1 MGFVGSLVD
10 VSKNS
15 KKFKQWE
22 KEDNNK
28 KAQRDVLYQKANLDQ
43 KTLDKA
49 AAKGKVI
56 MDVIDIMDTHSEEVA
71 ENVEES
77 VIPAVASLPIL
88 SLFGLGFLGYKF
100 GAVPLSEKYNKEIGE
115 FFSNNRDVYNL
126 CDILSG
132 LKASENA
139 SEEVK
144 RLKFGGFFRGESVH
158 ALFDKKNIEIF
169 KNAKDKNLQD
179 IWKKLE
185 PIYKKYNE
193 NQIIKNTP
201 KQLMTLGGAFVALSA
216 VIFIGI
222 NVLGAK
228 LQVNSSRI
236 ARWQSRQDLND
247 EKYFVQYTKEQIA
260 QAEKNLQEKEQEQQ
274 KTKKSFLPFR
284 GGLRNKQK
292 HIGDEQGF
300 FKSIGGILKDRKKY
314 NDWKKEYNLEDRKV
328 TRDLTEEELIEAQKD
343 KELIQRI
350 TKQINNKAED
360 YSENMEVAA
369 NVLIGGTPF
378 LGAGVA
384 FGLSKIFDVFKIN
397 DKIKEKS
404 FKKLLDG
411 MSEEN
416 GKKLKDIFANI
427 YKTVTKN
434 GKEVQ
439 KLDMIEFIKRQ
450 DDVFDIISENMG
462 DAKGVALFFKAMG
475 KLKDFALSTNKG
487 VNILATILGGL
498 ITGIA
503 GSMIGLKLQKSAA
516 RAGRFK
522 AKQEIQKDSQNFIGY
537 TNKEYESVKDIEA
550 QKPSFSKHVKNYI
563 LFVPNC
569 IKDYFEYEK
578 YKKTE
583 GNRNKALREE
593 LVKLDSTKEQL
604 QEAKELQRKIFT
616 TFESV
621 DDKSQEYSESMETAN
636 EISKPFLPYI
646 GIATLVLPIGVAALM
661 SWRKGGAYI
670 AEKITGFF
678 AKHTKI
684 LKGKFFENY
693 ADNVGMNIQRIVQE
707 QNINDYDFYMKNNK
721 TLIMLKQFGLD
732 EEKISK
738 IMSFLK
744 NNKSY
749 NLKDIISSLNLK
761 VNVSEEIMEAIEK
774 INAKEDVTLRQSIG
788 ILINTLKKSDIDT
801 ITAQGVKL
809 SDALT
814 MLLESDKT
822 GSFIPKNMPLSAI
835 NSKINIDVE
844 SVATGASK
852 AAKKAMGGANKAAKS
867 VIGGGLWRDFANSKF
882 VPQKLRK
889 VLSKLST
896 SKMTDKQAYEI
907 YTNIETIVKNL
918 PAEQTNK
925 ILSIA
930 WSEFEKN
937 PQKFMIALQNG
948 DLSKVV
954 ATQDIMIASGV
965 AAGIWG
971 ALSFL
976 LNYTVES
983 VFASMQKKA
992 GRLGVMQGLEE
1003 LKDDRFYADFEP
1015 KVKENKEAQKPTVAL
1030 NKPMSPLLQ
1039 KQLKK

>member
-1 MGFVGSLVD
+1 MGFIGSLVD

-28 KAQRDVLYQKANLDQ
+28 KAQRDVLYQKTNLDQ
-43 KTLDKA
+43 KTLEKA

-88 SLFGLGFLGYKF
+88 SLFGLGFLGCKF
-100 GAVPLSEKYNKEIGE
+100 GIEPLSEKYNKEIRE
-115 FFSNNRDVYNL
+115 FFSNNREIYNL
-126 CDILSG
+126 RDILSK
-132 LKASENA
+132 LKANENV
-139 SEEVK
+139 SDEVK
-144 RLKFGGFFRGESVH
+144 RLKFGNFFYAESVA

-169 KNAKDKNLQD
+169 KNAKDKDLQD

-201 KQLMTLGGAFVALSA
+201 KQLIALGGAFAALSA
-216 VIFIGI
+216 IIFIGI
-222 NVLGAK
+222 NVIGAK

-236 ARWQSRQDLND
+236 ARWQSRQDLSD
-247 EKYFVQYTKEQIA
+247 EKYFVQYTKEQVA

-284 GGLRNKQK
+284 GGLRTKQK

-314 NDWKKEYNLEDRKV
+314 DDWKKEYNLEDRKV

-404 FKKLLDG
+404 FKKLLNE

-416 GKKLKDIFANI
+416 GEKLKDIFANI

-434 GKEVQ
+434 GKKVQ
-439 KLDMIEFIKRQ
+439 KLDMIEFAKKQ
-450 DDVFDIISENMG
+450 DDIFDIISESMG
-462 DAKGVALFFKAMG
+462 DTKGIASFFKAAG
-475 KLKDFALSTNKG
+475 KFTNFTLSTDKG
-487 VNILATILGGL
+487 VNILATIIGGL

-522 AKQEIQKDSQNFIGY
+522 AKQEIQKDPQNFIGY

-550 QKPSFSKHVKNYI
+550 QKPSFSKRVKDHI
-563 LFVPNC
+563 LFIPNC

-583 GNRNKALREE
+583 GNKNKILREE

-646 GIATLVLPIGVAALM
+646 GIATLVLPIGIAAIM

-684 LKGKFFENY
+684 LKSKFFENY
-693 ADNVGMNIQRIVQE
+693 TDNVGMNIQRIVQE
-707 QNINDYDFYMKNNK
+707 QDVNDFDFYTRNNRV
-721 TLIMLKQFGLD
+721 LNMLKQLGVD
-732 EEKISK
+732 EEKISDV
-738 IMSFLK
+738 MNFLK
-744 NNKSY
+744 NNK
-749 NLKDIISSLNLK
+749 NIDLKDIISSLNLK
-761 VNVSEEIMEAIEK
+761 VNVSEEVMGAIEK
-774 INAKEDVTLRQSIG
+774 INTKEDVTLRQSMG
-788 ILINTLKKSDIDT
+788 ILINVLKKSDIDT
-801 ITAQGVKL
+801 TPQGTKL
-809 SDALT
+809 SDALIA
-814 MLLESDKT
+814 MLKSEETS
-822 GSFIPKNMPLSAI
+822 SRIPKNMLLSDLNLNI
-835 NSKINIDVE
+835 NANLE
-844 SVATGASK
+844 TVAQGVSK
-852 AAKKAMGGANKAAKS
+852 ATKKALGGANKVTKS
-867 VIGGGLWRDFANSKF
+867 IIGGGLWRDFANSKF

-937 PQKFMIALQNG
+937 PQKFIIALQNG
-948 DLSKVV
+948 NLSKIV

-965 AAGIWG
+965 SAGIWG
-971 ALSFL
+971 AISFL

-1015 KVKENKEAQKPTVAL
+1015 KTKEVKEEQKLAVVP